1 MNNQTTDNTPRND
14 PQPKPLY
21 HLARRIAV
29 PDRRAEANR
38 AREAANHLA
47 ATMPPNWKVRAHGR
61 SRSPDPRDS
70 PAQP

>member
-29 PDRRAEANR
+29 PERQAEANPV
-38 AREAANHLA
+38 REAGKHLT
-47 ATMPPNWKVRAHGR
+47 ATMPPDWTVRLWPTAK
-61 SRSPDPRDS
+61 P
-70 PAQP
+70 